1 MQLLTS
7 GLAES
12 KDFAIWALSLCIC
25 EDNQKRVTE
34 SGGVPPLIEQLADPR
49 PIVREQASTALGKLA
64 ADNNHEARG
73 AVTKQ
78 GGIKPLLGMLSEP
91 PSTDPSP
98 DASPSPSP
106 HIGLRPPTREVSSAS
121 TTTADWPQEEGE
133 GSAEQGTRSLGDG
146 DPASI
151 PATARRGVHQ
161 PRTTRTAHDAVL
173 EAASFALSNLAV
185 DPAARDDMVA
195 NGGVA
200 LIVQLLRKRSRA
212 PSHTHAALTCV
223 CAFVHACPCM
233 APLCPS

>member
-106 HIGLRPPTREVSSAS
+106 HTGLRPPTREVSSAS

-133 GSAEQGTRSLGDG
+133 GNAEQGTRSLGDG
-146 DPASI
+146 DLAST

-223 CAFVHACPCM
+223 
-233 APLCPS
+233 